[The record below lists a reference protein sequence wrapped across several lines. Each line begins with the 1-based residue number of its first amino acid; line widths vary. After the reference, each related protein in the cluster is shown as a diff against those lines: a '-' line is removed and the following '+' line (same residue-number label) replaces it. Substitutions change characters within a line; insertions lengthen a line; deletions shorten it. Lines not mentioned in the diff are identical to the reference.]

1 MKNLTKP
8 KGENF
13 ISVLMSLIIVF
24 VALSVFSKAAN
35 LFAGVAVAVAIGF
48 SIFHVSKT
56 QRYMAF
62 LLIGSGTFL
71 NIYSVLRGGE
81 LRLDRIFSINQDIIA
96 MILGVSFIV
105 LVTNTN
111 INHKSKLRGKSAV
124 IQTILLLHFL
134 GSIINLSVITIFAEK
149 LKIAT
154 NKISLGNALL
164 LSRGYTS
171 GAFWSPFWAASATAL
186 ALAPGAEVHTQILCG
201 LILAA
206 CALIIASIGI
216 IRRLGSEVSQYEGY
230 SLTPSLLAIP
240 IFLVVMVLVFS
251 MAFPDI
257 RTTIVVELMSL
268 SLTGFMLIIFSRQ
281 SANEKVKQHIWN
293 YLPRMRG
300 ELILFA
306 GAGVLNGGLTAYFQT
321 TSLDLPLTNFS
332 IFAAWGCT
340 LLIVLFSSPGIH
352 PIITMGVISIA
363 LQPISPDPTLLAV
376 SFCSAWGI
384 AAAWS
389 PTSGPNLFLTGRFQ
403 FSNSTLLK
411 NNVVYVGS
419 LLVLTLP
426 VLFIAQALIN
436 L

>member
-1 MKNLTKP
+1 MKNLAKS

-13 ISVLMSLIIVF
+13 LSVLMGLIIIL
-24 VALSVFSKAAN
+24 VALSVFSKTAS
-35 LFAGVAVAVAIGF
+35 LIAGVTVALAIAF
-48 SIFHVSKT
+48 SIFQVSNT

-71 NIYSVLRGGE
+71 NILSIFRGGE
-81 LRLDRIFSINQDIIA
+81 FKLDRIFSINQDIIA

-105 LVTNTN
+105 LVTNAN
-111 INHKSKLRGKSAV
+111 VGQKSKLRGKSAV

-149 LKIAT
+149 LKIST

-186 ALAPGAEVHTQILCG
+186 ALAPKAEVHTLILCG

-206 CALIIASIGI
+206 FALTIASIGI
-216 IRRLGSEVSQYEGY
+216 IRRLGSEVNQYEGY

-240 IFLVVMVLVFS
+240 ASLVAMVLIFS
-251 MAFPDI
+251 MVFPNLK
-257 RTTIVVELMSL
+257 TTIVVELMSL
-268 SLTGFMLIIFSRQ
+268 SLTGLMLLIFSRQ
-281 SANEKVKQHIWN
+281 SAREKVKQHVWN

-321 TSLDLPLTNFS
+321 ATLDLPLTNFS
-332 IFAAWGCT
+332 TLAAWGCT
-340 LLIVLFSSPGIH
+340 LLIVFFSSAGIH

-363 LQPISPDPTLLAV
+363 LQPISPNPTLLAI
-376 SFCSAWGI
+376 SFCAAWGI

-403 FSNSTLLK
+403 FSSSTLLK
-411 NNVVYVGS
+411 SNVVYVGS
-419 LLVLTLP
+419 LLVMTLP